1 VTLVLALV
9 VGSVAA
15 VLKHE
20 SSVAAKQQ
28 AFNERVASRLSH
40 PQDEEDVLPK
50 LRQVAETTWNSV
62 PTN

>member
-1 VTLVLALV
+1 M

-15 VLKHE
+15 VLKYE
-20 SSVAAKQQ
+20 SSVAAKQHV
-28 AFNERVASRLSH
+28 FNEKVASRLSH